1 MCYSATMFTY
11 RGRTVTDKDIAFI
24 NALIAENPDD
34 SRRALSKKLCRAW
47 NWVQPNGALR
57 DMVCRGLML
66 ELHRSGYILLPAKKC
81 NPQNPFVLRKKPAK
95 IETDTTPFEKDLSR
109 IRPLEFCQVRGGS
122 HEKLFNSL
130 VNQYHYL
137 GYCHPVG
144 EQLKYI
150 VYAKRRPIACLA
162 FSSAPRHI
170 GSRDRFI
177 GWSKD
182 VQRKN
187 LHLLAYNTR
196 FLILPWVCV
205 KHLAS
210 HILGQMSR
218 ILPKDWQRFYHHPIY
233 YLETFVDKTRFAGT
247 CYKAANWIYL
257 GDTTGRGK
265 DDQTHRPNRSI
276 KAVWGYPLDNKFR
289 ILLGVS

>member
-1 MCYSATMFTY
+1 MPMFTY
-11 RGRTVTDKDIAFI
+11 RGRVVTDKDIIFI
-24 NALIAENPDD
+24 NELIAQNPDN
-34 SRRALSKKLCRAW
+34 SRWALSRKLCRAW

-66 ELHRSGYILLPAKKC
+66 ELHRAGDIRLPEKKRF
-81 NPQNPFVLRKKPAK
+81 PGNPFVDRRKPEK
-95 IETDTTPFEKDLSR
+95 IQIDETLLATELFNL
-109 IRPLEFCQVRGGS
+109 RPLEFCQVRRGPY
-122 HEKLFNSL
+122 EKLFNSL
-130 VNQYHYL
+130 VEHYHYL

-150 VYAKRRPIACLA
+150 VYANGRPIACLA
-162 FSSAPRHI
+162 WSSAVRHI

-177 GWSKD
+177 GWGAEA
-182 VQRKN
+182 RKKY

-196 FLILPWVCV
+196 FLILPWVRV
-205 KHLAS
+205 PSLAS
-210 HILGQMSR
+210 HILGRMTK
-218 ILPKDWQRFYHHPIY
+218 ILTTDWRRVYNHPIC

-265 DDQTHRPNRSI
+265 SDHTHKANRSI
-276 KAVWGYPLDNKFR
+276 KAVWGYPLTRDFR
-289 ILLGVS
+289 NRLWGSTQ

>member
-1 MCYSATMFTY
+1 MFTY

-34 SRRALSKKLCRAW
+34 SRRTLSKKLCRAW

-66 ELHRSGYILLPAKKC
+66 ELHRAGYIRLPAKKC
-81 NPQNPFVLRKKPAK
+81 NPQNPFVRRKKPAK
-95 IETDTTPFEKDLSR
+95 IETDTTPLQCDLSH
-109 IRPLEFCQVRGGS
+109 IRPLEFCQVRRGS
-122 HEKLFNSL
+122 YEKLFNSL
-130 VNQYHYL
+130 VEHYHYL

-150 VYAKRRPIACLA
+150 VYTNRRPIACLA
-162 FSSAPRHI
+162 WSSAPRHI

-182 VQRKN
+182 VRRKN

-196 FLILPWVCV
+196 FLILPWVRV
-205 KHLAS
+205 PHLAS
-210 HILGQMSR
+210 HILGRMAR
-218 ILPKDWQRFYHHPIY
+218 ILADDWNRFYRHRIH
-233 YLETFVDKTRFAGT
+233 YLETFVNKTHFAGT

-265 DDQTHRPNRSI
+265 NDHTYKPNRSI
-276 KAVWGYPLDNKFR
+276 KAVWGYPLTKNFR
-289 ILLGVS
+289 AHLCEADK

>member
-1 MCYSATMFTY
+1 MFTY

-24 NALIAENPDD
+24 KELIAENPND
-34 SRRALSKKLCRAW
+34 SRRALSKRLCRAW
-47 NWVQPNGALR
+47 NWVQPNGAMR

-66 ELHRSGYILLPAKKC
+66 GLHRAGYIRLPAKKC
-81 NPQNPFVLRKKPAK
+81 NPQNPFVQRKKPVK
-95 IETDTTPFEKDLSR
+95 IKTDKTPVIGKLSH
-109 IRPLEFCQVRGGS
+109 IRPLEFRQVRRTAS
-122 HEKLFNSL
+122 EKLFNSL
-130 VNQYHYL
+130 IEHYHYL

-150 VYAKRRPIACLA
+150 VYAHNRPIACLA
-162 FSSAPRHI
+162 WSSAPRHI

-182 VQRKN
+182 VRTKH
-187 LHLLAYNTR
+187 LHLLAYNSR
-196 FLILPWVCV
+196 FLILPWVRV
-205 KHLAS
+205 SHLAS
-210 HILGQMSR
+210 HILGRMAR
-218 ILPKDWQRFYHHPIY
+218 ILTNDWNQIYHHRIH

-265 DDQTHRPNRSI
+265 NDQTNKPNRSI
-276 KAVWGYPLDNKFR
+276 KAVWGYPMTKDFR
-289 ILLGVS
+289 AVLCGGAN